1 MRQPVL
7 VVDFDQRSL
16 AAARKRLEDAG
27 FACRCAGSAPELDAQ
42 LQAGTPPVVVLD
54 PMLPGKDGFKL
65 CRELKRKQNGA
76 PVVIIFSRIFKG
88 QRYRAMARDAGADLF
103 LERPRDDHRLVE
115 EIRQRLEAH
124 QEDPSLLDPRTAA
137 RVPGSSTDADPALAD
152 ITDDEIDGA
161 LQRALGFALPDDA
174 ASSPDPAP
182 ATPTADAVAEV
193 AAAAE
198 SIPPATGPVEQAEGR
213 VDAADLW
220 ASLDRLELEVAEE
233 LAPTRPQLTAS
244 VMSTPSKPAVAP
256 PGPARTLDSPMAF
269 GPAEELESAAPPT
282 VTPELV
288 DLPST
293 GVPDGPIADSQ
304 AIESVVDSV
313 IAFAPTAETGP
324 VAPGDDDANE
334 APPAEVDGFEA
345 VGQAPEPT
353 GATSAE
359 PGAVDAAA
367 DDAPPPSVPEPLRGM
382 DAGTAEL
389 LSTLEELESSLP
401 PDYEAGMTGES
412 AWTGTGSLGGLSGT
426 AGEPERAPLP
436 SREEE
441 PSLED
446 LLDQLAA
453 DGPDRPAPAAAEA
466 PDTEEPARA
475 AGASPTGAMMEDP
488 PSRLASGVMLLSFA
502 IGIVLTGAV
511 GGFFLSR
518 RPAPPVQRALMP
530 ITRTHTGD
538 GRVPMMKSPAEAP
551 PRTQAM
557 RRVPESVEEPPP
569 VARPVAP
576 PPTPRPREAAAVGP
590 VAPEKK
596 IELARA
602 RPAPPRPPQPAV
614 ARAETPKPAAPPV
627 ATSPPP
633 PLPQA
638 PRRDPVPAAKTA
650 DARQPPPQP
659 RPAAST
665 TPPGDRPQPSARL
678 ETPPEP
684 PAAPDPL
691 EPPAPLVRLGDLDY
705 PLRLLEAPK
714 PELTPE
720 AREAEVQGRVF
731 LSVLVDPNG
740 NVKDARIMIEPGYGL
755 GRAAAEAVKHWR
767 YSPPRN
773 KGRRARVWK
782 TEVVEFQLPQ

>member
-1 MRQPVL
+1 MP
-7 VVDFDQRSL
+7 S
-16 AAARKRLEDAG
+16 
-27 FACRCAGSAPELDAQ
+27 S
-42 LQAGTPPVVVLD
+42 QAGTPPVVVLD

-569 VARPVAP
+569 SPGRSPRRRRPGRGRRPPSARSPPRKRSSLPGPGRPLPGHRSRRWLAP
-576 PPTPRPREAAAVGP
+576 KRRNRRRLPWRHRRLRRSPRPRAGIP
-590 VAPEKK
+590 SPPRRRPMPDSRPLS
-596 IELARA
+596 LAR
-602 RPAPPRPPQPAV
+602 PHRPPHQG
-614 ARAETPKPAAPPV
+614 TAP
-627 ATSPPP
+627 S
-633 PLPQA
+633 
-638 PRRDPVPAAKTA
+638 
-650 DARQPPPQP
+650 P
-659 RPAAST
+659 RPAS
-665 TPPGDRPQPSARL
+665 RPRPSHRRRRTRWSL
-678 ETPPEP
+678 
-684 PAAPDPL
+684 
-691 EPPAPLVRLGDLDY
+691 
-705 PLRLLEAPK
+705 
-714 PELTPE
+714 
-720 AREAEVQGRVF
+720 
-731 LSVLVDPNG
+731 
-740 NVKDARIMIEPGYGL
+740 
-755 GRAAAEAVKHWR
+755 
-767 YSPPRN
+767 PPRWSGSGIWTIPCGCSKRPN
-773 KGRRARVWK
+773 
-782 TEVVEFQLPQ
+782 PS